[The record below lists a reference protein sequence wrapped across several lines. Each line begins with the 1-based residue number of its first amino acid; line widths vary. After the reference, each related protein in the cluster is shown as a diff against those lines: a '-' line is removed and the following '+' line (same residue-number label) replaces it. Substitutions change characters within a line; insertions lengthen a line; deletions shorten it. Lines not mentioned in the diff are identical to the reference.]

1 MKDEKETLRKT
12 ADSIH
17 VMEDFDPAILAD
29 VTAPVVSL
37 YIPVH
42 HTEREERRDIWD
54 RDMFKDLMKDAERT
68 LAETYDKDAYKGI
81 VEKADY
87 LLEHPD
93 MPLWLHAG
101 EGLGFLMNNDD
112 IYVYNLFFAPDP
124 MVAAGDTYFV
134 KPLLRNFQY
143 GTEYYV
149 LELGNDRFS
158 WVKGDRTHVE
168 RQQLPQEVHDFFSEL
183 FANSDD
189 TAADMKKGE
198 LGALDY
204 ITLEGHMGQYHD
216 RQSRNE
222 VKKDD
227 ALPWFR
233 YVNQA
238 VNDYLVRDDATP
250 IILCCDEEYEH
261 AFRKLSTLRHLLPVG
276 IKKDPAGLD
285 GKALLEESLTVMDG
299 IRDANIKET
308 AEKFGAD
315 AAHGKAS
322 DDFDAI
328 GMALA
333 ERRVGAL
340 FLVKGK
346 ILPAASTSTPAPSP
360 SMGTPTRSTTA
371 TSTRPRP
378 TSPTPSPRRHWPKT
392 PTSTSSSR
400 IRCPPT
406 NPSPPS
412 SATRSNSPDIATNSY
427 TEREL
432 LWAPFFR
439 ASKESS

>member
-17 VMEDFDPAILAD
+17 VMEKFDPAILAD

-183 FANSDD
+183 FATSDD
-189 TAADMKKGE
+189 IAAD
-198 LGALDY
+198 A
-204 ITLEGHMGQYHD
+204 
-216 RQSRNE
+216 RQG
-222 VKKDD
+222 V
-227 ALPWFR
+227 
-233 YVNQA
+233 
-238 VNDYLVRDDATP
+238 
-250 IILCCDEEYEH
+250 
-261 AFRKLSTLRHLLPVG
+261 
-276 IKKDPAGLD
+276 
-285 GKALLEESLTVMDG
+285 
-299 IRDANIKET
+299 
-308 AEKFGAD
+308 
-315 AAHGKAS
+315 
-322 DDFDAI
+322 
-328 GMALA
+328 
-333 ERRVGAL
+333 
-340 FLVKGK
+340 
-346 ILPAASTSTPAPSP
+346 
-360 SMGTPTRSTTA
+360 
-371 TSTRPRP
+371 
-378 TSPTPSPRRHWPKT
+378 
-392 PTSTSSSR
+392 
-400 IRCPPT
+400 
-406 NPSPPS
+406 
-412 SATRSNSPDIATNSY
+412 
-427 TEREL
+427 
-432 LWAPFFR
+432 
-439 ASKESS
+439 